1 MSQCRMGEICA
12 KPLTHN
18 QDKMLTCFTYKK
30 KYSALLYWPCAAN
43 LTCPNVAK
51 GKGKR
56 NELVKYCLLFSL
68 FFSSFFS
75 FWSRSDK
82 EKTVEGLTSA
92 HRILPLARRMNALTF
107 LIMNVICKKKGGG
120 SYYLRDESGLIYAQ
134 VIEFLLLFAASESQ
148 EHPRRPVRNDG
159 LTPLLVGVRET
170 QLGLENEQPDSCTC
184 CT

>member
-1 MSQCRMGEICA
+1 M
-12 KPLTHN
+12 
-18 QDKMLTCFTYKK
+18 
-30 KYSALLYWPCAAN
+30 WP
-43 LTCPNVAK
+43 K
-51 GKGKR
+51 GKGK
-56 NELVKYCLLFSL
+56 EMSWLSTVYFFP
-68 FFSSFFS
+68 FFSSFFF

-92 HRILPLARRMNALTF
+92 HRILPLARRMNAMTF